1 MSILLAHATHWY
13 FWPLYALPVLIVLW
27 SAIATTLRERR
38 ARREE
43 DEDGRGSDGGADR
56 TLRG

>member
-1 MSILLAHATHWY
+1 MPILLAHAAHWY

-38 ARREE
+38 DSREE
-43 DEDGRGSDGGADR
+43 EEREGDSEAEAD
-56 TLRG
+56 

>member
-1 MSILLAHATHWY
+1 MSIFLAHATHWY

-38 ARREE
+38 ASREE
-43 DEDGRGSDGGADR
+43 EDGRGSDEGADR
-56 TLRG
+56 ALKG

>member
-1 MSILLAHATHWY
+1 MLLPLAHLGHWY

-38 ARREE
+38 SSREE
-43 DEDGRGSDGGADR
+43 GKRHSE
-56 TLRG
+56 